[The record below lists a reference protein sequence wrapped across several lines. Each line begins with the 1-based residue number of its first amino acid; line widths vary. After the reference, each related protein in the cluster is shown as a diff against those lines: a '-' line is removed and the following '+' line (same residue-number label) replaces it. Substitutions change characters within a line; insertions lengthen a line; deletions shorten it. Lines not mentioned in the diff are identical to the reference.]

1 MKYEIWNVK
10 LQTWYVYFFQS
21 RFSQLLWFQT
31 LWPLCAKGYKK
42 TFRKAVSSS
51 LGFHVQPWTIGS
63 CEHNLSFQE
72 TYILSHSSPEA
83 GSRFGSTQV
92 STTVACACLLY
103 VYRMSIDM
111 NLLYPYKHILPMD
124 MSHELSTCIYI
135 YIYIHIPYT
144 FVYLYLYIYMYIH
157 TTLTT
162 LMPGFKPW
170 KPQFSGFDC
179 FYSSRPFVDQ
189 RPGCSVLFS
198 RSAPH
203 DF

>member
-1 MKYEIWNVK
+1 MVPN
-10 LQTWYVYFFQS
+10 
-21 RFSQLLWFQT
+21 T
-31 LWPLCAKGYKK
+31 LASCAKGYKK

-135 YIYIHIPYT
+135 YIHIPYT
-144 FVYLYLYIYMYIH
+144 FLYLYLYIYMYIH

-162 LMPGFKPW
+162 LMPGSNPGNLSFQALIASTPADHLLTSV
-170 KPQFSGFDC
+170 PGAQFFL
-179 FYSSRPFVDQ
+179 VDQ
-189 RPGCSVLFS
+189 LLMTFKLLSELLV
-198 RSAPH
+198 APPTGH
-203 DF
+203 H